1 MDNANKDDLVS
12 HNTAITQPMAENI
25 FLPKAA
31 TIVKVRQTTA
41 QEKHF
46 TLKYADGAKM
56 HFEPGQI
63 LEVSLFGYGEIPI
76 GIASSPTRENTFDIV
91 VRTVG
96 RVSTAINQLQSGDN
110 LYIRGP
116 YGNGFKLEKLR
127 GYPILVVAGGIG
139 LCPTRSLIQ
148 YILDRRQEFSGFTLF
163 YGTRDPSQQLFVD
176 DLSEWRQNENVDLYE
191 TVDKGDEAW
200 KGHIGVIT
208 DLFQK
213 THIAPQTRV
222 IICGPP
228 IMFKF
233 VIRELDKIGISYEH
247 IYVDLERRMKCA
259 IGKCGHCQINDKYV
273 CTDGP
278 VFALSE
284 IIDLEEAL

>member
-1 MDNANKDDLVS
+1 MTKRQMTKTKA
-12 HNTAITQPMAENI
+12 ANI
-25 FLPKAA
+25 FLPQEAK
-31 TIVKVRQTTA
+31 ILKVREPTPY
-41 QEKHF
+41 ERHF
-46 TLKYADGAKM
+46 TLKYADGSKM
-56 HFEPGQI
+56 QFEPGQI

-76 GIASSPTRENTFDIV
+76 GIASSPTRKHSFDIV

-96 RVSTAINQLQSGDN
+96 RVSTAINQLQQGDS

-116 YGNGFKLEKLR
+116 YGNGFKLDKLR
-127 GYPILVVAGGIG
+127 RHPVLVIAGGIG

-148 YILDRRQEFSGFTLF
+148 YILDCRKEFEGFTLF
-163 YGTRDPSQQLFVD
+163 YGTRDPSQQLFID
-176 DLSEWRQNENVDLYE
+176 DLSHWRANNEINFYE
-191 TVDKGDEAW
+191 TVDKADDLW

-208 DLFQK
+208 NLFKK
-213 THIAPQTRV
+213 TDISMDTRV

-233 VIRELDKIGISYEH
+233 VIYELDKIGIKHEN
-247 IYVDLERRMKCA
+247 IFVDLERRMKCA

-273 CTDGP
+273 CLDGP
-278 VFALSE
+278 VFALSD